1 MRVLTADGAEP
12 FGMGGGAATVLGGG
26 AAGFKFIIWATTL

>member
-12 FGMGGGAATVLGGG
+12 LGTGGGATMVLGGG
-26 AAGFKFIIWATTL
+26 AQYVLNSSHVL